1 MDIEPQD
8 AIATREHMG
17 RTFYFCSS
25 NCAEQFDADPH
36 RYAQAAATLP
46 AGSATTGFNPELPL
60 TRMDL
65 PVLGLQREQD
75 GRAVEAAVARLP
87 GVRSAHAN
95 AGAGFVTV
103 AYDPQRTTTAA
114 LAQALRPTGFR
125 VGGAQTR
132 LGIADL
138 RCASCVGFIEEDLR
152 ATPGVLNASVNVG
165 TQEAT
170 IAYLPQQ
177 TTLAQL
183 HDVIQAWGY
192 RVRPAASEA
201 PLDRQEAEHDR
212 EYRSLFRKFLFAAL
226 ISLPVL
232 LTAYPQFVPFVRDWS
247 METLRLAWLGAALL
261 TLPVLAWSGGHFFT
275 GAWAA
280 LKHRAA
286 NMNTLIALG
295 TGAAWLYSTIAIAL
309 PRLFPEGTAE
319 PFYDVVA
326 VVIALVVL
334 GQALELRAKG
344 RTSEAIKK
352 LMGLQAKTA
361 RVIRAGQERD
371 IPVEEV
377 LVGDVVQVRP
387 GEKVPVDGV
396 ILEGSSA
403 VDESM
408 LTGESLPVSKAVD
421 DEVIGATLN
430 KTGAFKFRAT
440 KVGKD
445 TALAQIV
452 KLVQDAQNSKAPIAR
467 LADTISGYFVP
478 IVMILA
484 VLTFVAWFDFG
495 PQPQLVYA
503 LVTSVT
509 VLIIACPCALGLA
522 TPMSLMVGIGK
533 GAENGILIRS
543 GEALQT
549 AQAIKTVVLDKTGTI
564 TKGKPELTDVI
575 VASSKLQVEGSLED
589 NLEPANL
596 QPETILRLVASVERA
611 SEHPL
616 AEAIVEGAKARGLEL
631 GEPSAFEAVPG
642 HGVLAMV
649 AGRQLA
655 IGNLKLMQRQGIALA
670 ELEHTAAELS
680 DQGKT
685 PMYVAVDG
693 EAAGLV
699 AVADTVKADSAEA
712 IAALHRMGIEVVMI
726 TGDNRR
732 TADAIARQ
740 VGVDRVLAEV
750 LPEDKAA
757 QIRALQAANSKHLSP
772 PAGAGRQIAN
782 GRRQPSGGRRPGFEE
797 SRRPS
802 SILHRPSSVVA
813 MVGDGINDAPALA
826 QADVGLAIGTGTDV
840 AIEASDIT
848 LIKGSL
854 RGVVTAIEVSRA
866 TMRNIKQN
874 LVGAFIYNVLG
885 VPVAMGLLYPF
896 FGVLLSPL
904 IAGAAMAFSSVTV
917 VSNANRLRAFKPR

>member
-1 MDIEPQD
+1 MTFVTGFVSDMEEAIMVKDPVCGMEIEPHD
-8 AIATREHMG
+8 AAASREHMG
-17 RTFYFCSS
+17 QTFYFCSP
-25 NCAEQFDADPH
+25 NCVAQFDADPH
-36 RYAQAAATLP
+36 RYAQTALAATEATLP
-46 AGSATTGFNPELPL
+46 VGSATTGFNPALPL
-60 TRMDL
+60 ARIDL

-75 GRAVEAAVARLP
+75 GRTVEAAVRGLS

-95 AGAGFVTV
+95 TGSGVV
-103 AYDPQRTTTAA
+103 VVEYDPQRATTAA
-114 LAQALRPTGFR
+114 LAAALRPAGFR
-125 VGGAQTR
+125 AGGAQTR
-132 LGIADL
+132 IGIEGL
-138 RCASCVGFIEEDLR
+138 RCASCVGFIEDDLL
-152 ATPGVLNASVNVG
+152 ATPGVLSASVNVG

-183 HDVIQAWGY
+183 HSVIQDWGY
-192 RVRPAASEA
+192 QARPAASEE
-201 PLDRQEAEHDR
+201 PVDKQEAEHDR

-226 ISLPVL
+226 ISVPVL
-232 LTAYPQFVPFVRDWS
+232 LTAYPQYIPFVRDWS
-247 METLRLAWLGAALL
+247 QATLRLAWLGSALL
-261 TLPVLAWSGGHFFT
+261 TLPVLFWSGGHFFT

-295 TGAAWLYSTIAIAL
+295 TGAAWLYSTVAIL
-309 PRLFPEGTAE
+309 FPRLFPAGTAE

-361 RVIRAGQERD
+361 RVIRDGQELD
-371 IPVEEV
+371 LPVEEV

-396 ILEGSSA
+396 IIEGSSA

-408 LTGESLPVSKAVD
+408 LTGESLPVSKQAG

-430 KTGAFKFRAT
+430 KTGAFKFRTT

-452 KLVQDAQNSKAPIAR
+452 KMVQDAQNSKAPIAR

-478 IVMILA
+478 VVMILA
-484 VLTFVAWFDFG
+484 VLTFVAWFNFG

-564 TKGKPELTDVI
+564 TKGKPELTDVA
-575 VASSKLQVEGSLED
+575 VTGAWLADDL
-589 NLEPANL
+589 
-596 QPETILRLVASVERA
+596 LRLVAAVERS

-616 AEAIVEGAKARGLEL
+616 AEAIVEGAKARNLTL
-631 GEPSAFEAVPG
+631 TDPTAFEAVPG
-642 HGVLAMV
+642 YGVLATV
-649 AGRQLA
+649 EAHKLA
-655 IGNLKLMQRQGIALA
+655 IGNLKLMQREGIALGR
-670 ELEHTAAELS
+670 LESQAAQLA

-693 EAAGLV
+693 QAAGII

-732 TADAIARQ
+732 TAEAIARQ

-750 LPEDKAA
+750 LPEDKAHNVHL
-757 QIRALQAANSKHLSP
+757 LQAEGKK
-772 PAGAGRQIAN
+772 
-782 GRRQPSGGRRPGFEE
+782 
-797 SRRPS
+797 
-802 SILHRPSSVVA
+802 VA

-885 VPVAMGLLYPF
+885 LPVAMGLLYPF
-896 FGVLLSPL
+896 FGILLSPL

-917 VSNANRLRAFKPR
+917 VSNANRLRAFKPRFSAR

>member
-1 MDIEPQD
+1 M
-8 AIATREHMG
+8 A
-17 RTFYFCSS
+17 
-25 NCAEQFDADPH
+25 ADE
-36 RYAQAAATLP
+36 TVL
-46 AGSATTGFNPELPL
+46 AGSATTGFNPALPFVSL
-60 TRMDL
+60 DL
-65 PVLGLQREQD
+65 PVLGLKQERD
-75 GRAVEAAVARLP
+75 GRAVEAAVRSVP

-95 AGAGFVTV
+95 IGSGVV
-103 AYDPQRTTTAA
+103 AVEYDPHRTTTAA
-114 LAQALRPTGFR
+114 LAAALKAAGFR
-125 VGGAQTR
+125 AGGTR
-132 LGIADL
+132 TRIGIADL
-138 RCASCVGFIEEDLR
+138 RCASCVSFIEEDLR
-152 ATPGVLNASVNVG
+152 ATPGVLSASVNVG

-170 IAYLPQQ
+170 VAYLPQQ

-183 HDVIQAWGY
+183 HRVIEDWGY
-192 RVRPAASEA
+192 RTGPAASVK
-201 PLDRQEAEHDR
+201 PVDRQEAEHAR
-212 EYRSLFRKFLFAAL
+212 EYRGLLRKFLFAA
-226 ISLPVL
+226 IVSLPVL
-232 LTAYPQFVPFVRDWS
+232 ITAYPQFVPFVRDWS
-247 METLRLAWLGAALL
+247 MDTLRLAWLGAGLL

-295 TGAAWLYSTIAIAL
+295 TGAAWLYSTVAISL

-334 GQALELRAKG
+334 GQVLELRAKG

-352 LMGLQAKTA
+352 LMGLQPKTA
-361 RVIRAGQERD
+361 RVIRDGQELD

-408 LTGESLPVSKAVD
+408 LTGESLPVSKQAG

-445 TALAQIV
+445 TALAQII
-452 KLVQDAQNSKAPIAR
+452 KLVQDAQSSKAPIAR

-503 LVTSVT
+503 LITSVT

-533 GAENGILIRS
+533 GAENGVLIRS

-549 AQAIKTVVLDKTGTI
+549 AQAVKVVVLDKTGTI
-564 TKGKPELTDVI
+564 TKGKPELTDV
-575 VASSKLQVEGSLED
+575 VVTGTWAAED
-589 NLEPANL
+589 L
-596 QPETILRLVASVERA
+596 LRLAAAVERA

-616 AEAIVEGAKARGLEL
+616 AEAIVEGARARRLEL
-631 GEPSAFEAVPG
+631 TEPTAFEAVPG
-642 HGVLAMV
+642 HGVLATV
-649 AGRQLA
+649 EGHRLA
-655 IGNLKLMQRQGIALA
+655 IGNLKLMQREGIAPGDLEGKATELA
-670 ELEHTAAELS
+670 

-685 PMYVAVDG
+685 SMYVAVDG
-693 EAAGLV
+693 RAAGIL

-732 TADAIARQ
+732 TAEAIARQ

-750 LPEDKAA
+750 LPEEKAHNVHL
-757 QIRALQAANSKHLSP
+757 LQAEGKK
-772 PAGAGRQIAN
+772 
-782 GRRQPSGGRRPGFEE
+782 
-797 SRRPS
+797 
-802 SILHRPSSVVA
+802 VA

-848 LIKGSL
+848 LIRGSL

-866 TMRNIKQN
+866 TMRNIKEN

-885 VPVAMGLLYPF
+885 IPVAMGLLYPF
-896 FGVLLSPL
+896 FGILLSPL

-917 VSNANRLRAFKPR
+917 VSNANRLRGFKPRLATS